1 MRDSATVSSSAPP
14 FCASPPAPG
23 LSDAAPRLHAR
34 EIAPI
39 GYSQTTMTIA
49 NARLEAEVIAIVR
62 RVSRRPIE
70 PTTESDLALDLGFDS
85 LLVFELIAEL
95 EDRFDV
101 SIPLNDIE
109 KIRTI
114 AQISD
119 HLRALI
125 EQQDVAR

>member
-1 MRDSATVSSSAPP
+1 
-14 FCASPPAPG
+14 
-23 LSDAAPRLHAR
+23 
-34 EIAPI
+34 
-39 GYSQTTMTIA
+39 MTIA
-49 NARLEAEVIAIVR
+49 NAPFEDEVMAIVK

-70 PTTESDLALDLGFDS
+70 PTIDSDLALDLGFDS

-114 AQISD
+114 AQVSE
-119 HLRALI
+119 HLRELI
-125 EQQDVAR
+125 DQQGGER

>member
-1 MRDSATVSSSAPP
+1 
-14 FCASPPAPG
+14 
-23 LSDAAPRLHAR
+23 
-34 EIAPI
+34 
-39 GYSQTTMTIA
+39 MTIA
-49 NARLEAEVIAIVR
+49 NAPFEDEVMAIVK

-70 PTTESDLALDLGFDS
+70 PTIDSDLALDLGFDS

-114 AQISD
+114 AQVSE
-119 HLRALI
+119 HLRELI
-125 EQQDVAR
+125 DQQAGER

>member
-1 MRDSATVSSSAPP
+1 
-14 FCASPPAPG
+14 
-23 LSDAAPRLHAR
+23 
-34 EIAPI
+34 
-39 GYSQTTMTIA
+39 MTIA
-49 NARLEAEVIAIVR
+49 NARLEAEVIEIVK

-109 KIRTI
+109 RIRTV
-114 AQISD
+114 AQVGE

-125 EQQDVAR
+125 AEQDAAR

>member
-1 MRDSATVSSSAPP
+1 
-14 FCASPPAPG
+14 
-23 LSDAAPRLHAR
+23 
-34 EIAPI
+34 
-39 GYSQTTMTIA
+39 MTIA
-49 NARLEAEVIAIVR
+49 NAPLEDEVMATVK

-70 PTTESDLALDLGFDS
+70 PTTDSDLALDLGFDS

-114 AQISD
+114 AQISE
-119 HLRALI
+119 HLRELI
-125 EQQDVAR
+125 DQQGGGR

>member
-1 MRDSATVSSSAPP
+1 MVPTLAPAFGAGPPLRGPLDATSSFRPGDS
-14 FCASPPAPG
+14 G
-23 LSDAAPRLHAR
+23 
-34 EIAPI
+34 PI
-39 GYSQTTMTIA
+39 TYSRRGSMTAA
-49 NARLEAEVIAIVR
+49 NARLEAEIIAIVK

-70 PTTESDLALDLGFDS
+70 PTAESDLALDLGFDS

-95 EDRFDV
+95 EDHFDV

-114 AQISD
+114 AQIGA

-125 EQQDVAR
+125 AQQNVSR

>member
-1 MRDSATVSSSAPP
+1 
-14 FCASPPAPG
+14 
-23 LSDAAPRLHAR
+23 
-34 EIAPI
+34 
-39 GYSQTTMTIA
+39 MTIA
-49 NARLEAEVIAIVR
+49 NARLEAEVIEIVK

-101 SIPLNDIE
+101 SIPLNDVE
-109 KIRTI
+109 RIRTI
-114 AQISD
+114 AQVGE

-125 EQQDVAR
+125 AAQDAAR

>member
-1 MRDSATVSSSAPP
+1 
-14 FCASPPAPG
+14 
-23 LSDAAPRLHAR
+23 
-34 EIAPI
+34 
-39 GYSQTTMTIA
+39 MTIA
-49 NARLEAEVIAIVR
+49 NAPLETEVIAIVK

-70 PTTESDLALDLGFDS
+70 PTADNDLALDLGFDS

-114 AQISD
+114 AQVSD
-119 HLRALI
+119 HLRDLI
-125 EQQDVAR
+125 DQQSGTR

>member
-1 MRDSATVSSSAPP
+1 
-14 FCASPPAPG
+14 
-23 LSDAAPRLHAR
+23 
-34 EIAPI
+34 
-39 GYSQTTMTIA
+39 MTIA
-49 NARLEAEVIAIVR
+49 NARLEAEVIAVVR

-70 PTTESDLALDLGFDS
+70 PTTESDLVLDLGFDS

>member
-1 MRDSATVSSSAPP
+1 M
-14 FCASPPAPG
+14 
-23 LSDAAPRLHAR
+23 
-34 EIAPI
+34 
-39 GYSQTTMTIA
+39 TTA
-49 NARLEAEVIAIVR
+49 NARLEAEVIAVVKG
-62 RVSRRPIE
+62 VSRRPIE

-114 AQISD
+114 AQVRD
-119 HLRALI
+119 HLRTLI
-125 EQQDVAR
+125 EQQAGAR

>member
-1 MRDSATVSSSAPP
+1 
-14 FCASPPAPG
+14 
-23 LSDAAPRLHAR
+23 
-34 EIAPI
+34 
-39 GYSQTTMTIA
+39 MTIA
-49 NARLEAEVIAIVR
+49 NARLEAEVLEIVK

-95 EDRFDV
+95 EDCFDV

-109 KIRTI
+109 KISTI
-114 AQISD
+114 AQVGE

-125 EQQDVAR
+125 AEQDAAR

>member
-1 MRDSATVSSSAPP
+1 
-14 FCASPPAPG
+14 
-23 LSDAAPRLHAR
+23 
-34 EIAPI
+34 
-39 GYSQTTMTIA
+39 MTAA
-49 NARLEAEVIAIVR
+49 NARLEAEIIAIVK

-70 PTTESDLALDLGFDS
+70 PTAESDLALDLGFDS

-95 EDRFDV
+95 EDHFDV

-114 AQISD
+114 AQIGA

-125 EQQDVAR
+125 AQQNVSR

>member
-1 MRDSATVSSSAPP
+1 MRDPATVPSPASPFGASPSAPSRP
-14 FCASPPAPG
+14 
-23 LSDAAPRLHAR
+23 DAGPRFHAR

-39 GYSQTTMTIA
+39 GYSRRSMTTA
-49 NARLEAEVIAIVR
+49 NARLEAEVIAIVK

-95 EDRFDV
+95 EDCFDV

-109 KIRTI
+109 RIRTI
-114 AQISD
+114 AQVSG

-125 EQQDVAR
+125 AEQDGAR

>member
-1 MRDSATVSSSAPP
+1 
-14 FCASPPAPG
+14 
-23 LSDAAPRLHAR
+23 
-34 EIAPI
+34 
-39 GYSQTTMTIA
+39 MTIA
-49 NARLEAEVIAIVR
+49 NARLEAEVIEIVK

-114 AQISD
+114 AQVSE

-125 EQQDVAR
+125 EQQAGAR

>member
-1 MRDSATVSSSAPP
+1 
-14 FCASPPAPG
+14 
-23 LSDAAPRLHAR
+23 
-34 EIAPI
+34 
-39 GYSQTTMTIA
+39 MTIA
-49 NARLEAEVIAIVR
+49 NARLEAEVIEIVK

-109 KIRTI
+109 RIHTI
-114 AQISD
+114 AQVGE

-125 EQQDVAR
+125 AEQDAAR